1 MKTGKGILLFF
12 VLFLAISGNTNCRLF
27 SSKSQLL
34 TIDALVG
41 KWEIE
46 QFVMSMPDVGL
57 TMTVRPMASEVVLNS
72 GGQFNGFIKFKQP
85 MGHGP
90 SDDEL
95 SGKVDI
101 NPESGFIEATVN
113 PPDGSR
119 LVTSYK
125 GRLSKG
131 SKDRLEL
138 ETKISGNRE
147 ESIVQFVKVTLKRK
161 PTAQ

>member
-12 VLFLAISGNTNCRLF
+12 VLFLAISGNTNCGLF
-27 SSKSQLL
+27 NSKSQLL

-46 QFVMSMPDVGL
+46 QFVMSMPDSGL
-57 TMTVRPMASEVVLNS
+57 TITVQPVASEVVLNS
-72 GGQFNGFIKFKQP
+72 DGQFNGFIKFKP
-85 MGHGP
+85 MGHGS
-90 SDDEL
+90 SDEEL

-113 PPDGSR
+113 PPDSSR
-119 LVTSYK
+119 LLTSYK

-147 ESIVQFVKVTLKRK
+147 ESIVQFIKVTLKRK